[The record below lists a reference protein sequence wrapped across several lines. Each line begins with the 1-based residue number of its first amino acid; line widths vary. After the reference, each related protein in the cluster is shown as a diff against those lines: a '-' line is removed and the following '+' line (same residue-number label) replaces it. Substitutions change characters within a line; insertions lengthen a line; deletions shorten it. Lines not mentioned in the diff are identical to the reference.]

1 MNKPPAKA
9 GLNVLTR
16 PHGSPHVLQGLS
28 NWKVSVK
35 IPEGQEKLRSL
46 CDEMPEM
53 LLGSEN
59 WWIGWKE

>member
-28 NWKVSVK
+28 NWKVSVE